1 MQDVHQLNKPMTLT
15 GFILF
20 FLGLVTMTP
29 EIYFSGIFVMFL
41 SASLQL
47 KELEK
52 HRLDDHHSTPDNST
66 LEYTNYASW

>member
-1 MQDVHQLNKPMTLT
+1 MQDVHKLNQPMTLT

-41 SASLQL
+41 SASLQI
-47 KELEK
+47 KDLEK
-52 HRLDDHHSTPDNST
+52 HRIEQQGLDDTSFVPT
-66 LEYTNYASW
+66 YAS